1 VQRNV
6 THCYEFYV
14 YWNCL
19 GFLFD
24 AVVVCKI
31 RIVSLKDF
39 SFSFSF
45 CQFCLRLYSVHAQK
59 ARNFFFLLLHVFEGK
74 S

>member
-14 YWNCL
+14 YRNCL
-19 GFLFD
+19 GFRFD

-31 RIVSLKDF
+31 RIVSLKNF
-39 SFSFSF
+39 NGRFFFLSI
-45 CQFCLRLYSVHAQK
+45 LPVTLHAQK
-59 ARNFFFLLLHVFEGK
+59 ARKNSFFPFVKCF
-74 S
+74 